1 MLRPGDVLSHLEM
14 SVEEGVPLQR
24 GMNYR
29 LNPGYSVLLMSV
41 RPDAP
46 YRDRL
51 EDAGRTL
58 IYEGHD
64 ERRSSPVADTK
75 LADQPLRHGGG
86 SLTQNG
92 LFHQAAQAFRT
103 GERPAELVRVYEKL
117 HTGVWVYNGMFRLT
131 DSWIEW
137 DGRRNVVR
145 FRLELEDAD
154 VPEVSPE
161 TPEHDRVIPSSV
173 KLEVWKRDGGRCRLC
188 GATTHLHFDHII
200 PYSKGGTSL
209 LAENI
214 QILCAAHNLRKRDR
228 IE

>member
-29 LNPGYSVLLMSV
+29 LNQRYSVLLMSV

-64 ERRSSPVADTK
+64 ERKTSAAEPK
-75 LADQPLRHGGG
+75 HADQPLKHTGG

-92 LFHQAAQAFRT
+92 LFHQAALGFKA

-131 DSWIEW
+131 DSWVEW
-137 DGRRNVVR
+137 DGRRNVIR
-145 FRLELEDAD
+145 FRLELQESEISDA
-154 VPEVSPE
+154 SPE
-161 TPEHDRVIPSSV
+161 APDHDRVIPSSV
-173 KLEVWKRDGGRCRLC
+173 KLEVWKRDGGRCRMC
-188 GATTHLHFDHII
+188 GSTTNLHFDHII

-209 LAENI
+209 MAENV
-214 QILCAAHNLRKRDR
+214 QILCATHNLRKRDR